1 MTSEQ
6 LTVPRV
12 IWAALFGSTLVYV
25 AVLELTTGL
34 GEPRWEILVTPLLVA
49 GATSAGASLVLPRV
63 LLQRHRVARRD
74 STAAPKDPAGAYL
87 VTLILALALAESIA
101 IFGLV
106 LGLQGAPPK
115 VVMPFFAL
123 AWVLM
128 IVRFPTAEKLDE
140 FQ

>member
-1 MTSEQ
+1 MGGL

-34 GEPRWEILVTPLLVA
+34 GEPRWEILVTPLLGA
-49 GATSAGASLVLPRV
+49 GAVSAGASLVLPRM
-63 LLQRHRVARRD
+63 LLRRHRAARRE

-87 VTLILALALAESIA
+87 IALILALALAESIA

-128 IVRFPTAEKLDE
+128 VVRFPTAEKLDE